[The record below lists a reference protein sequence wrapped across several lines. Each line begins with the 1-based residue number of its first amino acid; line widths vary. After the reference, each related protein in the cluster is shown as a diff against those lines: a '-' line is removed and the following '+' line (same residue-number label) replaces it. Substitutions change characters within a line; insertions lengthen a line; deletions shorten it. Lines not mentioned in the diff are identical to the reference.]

1 LPVCRI
7 FAGERREISRSEKKG
22 KPHAIKLMKLAE
34 AWARE
39 AQDELEMGAE
49 DIEPVV
55 QAMRDALDRQIGRK
69 AGKR

>member
-1 LPVCRI
+1 
-7 FAGERREISRSEKKG
+7 
-22 KPHAIKLMKLAE
+22 MKLAE

-69 AGKR
+69 ADKR